1 MYYVLKIK
9 GTDKIPN
16 FVQIRDEKM
25 SLIAYFRLDQVKKGI
40 ERNKIKIDS
49 EKLKIILEK
58 INFGKIEKI
67 EI

>member
-1 MYYVLKIK
+1 MYYIIKIK

-16 FVQIRDEKM
+16 FVQIRDKEM
-25 SLIAYFRLDQVKKGI
+25 SLIAYFRLDQIKKGVKK
-40 ERNKIKIDS
+40 NKLDIDS
-49 EKLKIILEK
+49 EKLKKILEK

>member
-25 SLIAYFRLDQVKKGI
+25 SLIAYFRLDQVKKGV

>member
-1 MYYVLKIK
+1 MYYILKIK

-25 SLIAYFRLDQVKKGI
+25 SLIAYFRLDQVKKGV

>member
-16 FVQIRDEKM
+16 FVQTRDEKM